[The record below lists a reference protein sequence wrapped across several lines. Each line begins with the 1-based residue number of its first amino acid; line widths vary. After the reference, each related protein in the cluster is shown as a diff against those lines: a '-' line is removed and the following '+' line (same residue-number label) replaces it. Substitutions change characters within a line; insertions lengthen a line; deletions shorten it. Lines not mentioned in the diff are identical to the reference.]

1 MALTTKPS
9 IRKNIY
15 QEEAIKSVKAQ
26 KMAKLN
32 INIAKSLLLEFKIAA
47 INDDTNMT
55 DLITSWIKEYIR
67 K

>member
-15 QEEAIKSVKAQ
+15 QEEAIKSVKAE

-32 INIAKSLLLEFKIAA
+32 INITKSLLSEFKIAA
-47 INDDTNMT
+47 INNDTNMT
-55 DLITSWIKEYIR
+55 DLIIGWIKEYIH

>member
-9 IRKNIY
+9 VRKNIY
-15 QEEAIKSVKAQ
+15 QEEAIKAVKAE

-32 INIAKSLLLEFKIAA
+32 INITKNLLSEFKIAA

-55 DLITSWIKEYIR
+55 DLITSWIKEYIS